1 MHTVPRRSL
10 SLIALLFSLATGSA
24 AGADAPLVLAFDE
37 LPPWKVQMGGRFGGA
52 YTEIVRELAR
62 RVDLPLRIVNC
73 PLKRCLFMLEE
84 GSADIAIGF
93 KDTHERRRYLH
104 FLATPYRQR
113 SADKVFYVR
122 KDKGVRITRYDDLAG
137 LRVGVKLGASYFKRF
152 DEDTTLNKAQARDME
167 ANFRK
172 LAYDRLD
179 AVLIPEDQGEA
190 MLARLGLGK
199 LLVKAAWRH
208 ADPTPRSI
216 SVGKKSRHAHRIAA
230 FEKAMAAIARDGT
243 LEKLYRRHY
252 FDDLH
257 VAYDAVAIQ

>member
-1 MHTVPRRSL
+1 MLIVPRRSL
-10 SLIALLFSLATGSA
+10 ILLALLSSLASSPA
-24 AGADAPLVLAFDE
+24 AGAGTPLVLAFDE
-37 LPPWKVQMGGRFGGA
+37 LPPWKVRTGTQFGGA

-62 RVDLPLRIVNC
+62 RVELPLHIVNC
-73 PLKRCLFMLEE
+73 PLKRCLFMLED

-122 KDKGVRITRYDDLAG
+122 KDKGVRIARYEDLAG
-137 LRVGVKLGASYFKRF
+137 LRVGIKLGASYFRRF
-152 DEDTTLNKAQARDME
+152 DEDSTLNKMQARDME

-216 SVGKKSRHAHRIAA
+216 SVGKKSRYASRVAD
-230 FEKAMAAIARDGT
+230 FDKAMASMVQDGT
-243 LEKLYRRHY
+243 LEKLYRKHY

-257 VAYDAVAIQ
+257 VAYDSVAIQ